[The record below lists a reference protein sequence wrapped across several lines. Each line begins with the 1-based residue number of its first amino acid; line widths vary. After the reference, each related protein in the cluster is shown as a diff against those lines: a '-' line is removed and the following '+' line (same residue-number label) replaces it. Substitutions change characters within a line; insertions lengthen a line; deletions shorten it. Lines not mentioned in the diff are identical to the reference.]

1 MSPACAV
8 NLGTGTEIEG
18 VGRLVNRVVVI
29 GHSGASAGP
38 RL

>member
-1 MSPACAV
+1 V
-8 NLGTGTEIEG
+8 NLGGGTEIEG
-18 VGRLVNRVVVI
+18 VGRLANRVVVI